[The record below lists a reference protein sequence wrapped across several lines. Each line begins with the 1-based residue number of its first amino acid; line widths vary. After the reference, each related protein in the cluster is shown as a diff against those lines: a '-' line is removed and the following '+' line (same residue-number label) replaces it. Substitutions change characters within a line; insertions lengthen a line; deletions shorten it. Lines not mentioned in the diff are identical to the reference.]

1 MITFQK
7 KKEVSSYVFG
17 KTSSYYY
24 DEMIDF
30 INGHY
35 FTHPVLNKGQ
45 TWKHNYIII
54 AKNKLLKTNWT
65 KQAPNVH
72 DLMLRDHHSMS

>member
-30 INGHY
+30 INGYY

-45 TWKHNYIII
+45 GGNTII
-54 AKNKLLKTNWT
+54 
-65 KQAPNVH
+65 
-72 DLMLRDHHSMS
+72 